1 MQLYLALRYW
11 SAPTSFIA
19 LVTLYGYSLVIYLPI
34 AVRRVSRVAPACELT
49 RRVDWHRF
57 SAWCLWML
65 CDGPSCSQAGASPA
79 CAWCS
84 TYGG

>member
-34 AVRRVSRVAPACELT
+34 AVRRVSRVASACELT
-49 RRVDWHRF
+49 RRRRFGTDSLRGACGCCAMAHR
-57 SAWCLWML
+57 ARRR
-65 CDGPSCSQAGASPA
+65 GHR
-79 CAWCS
+79 
-84 TYGG
+84 